1 LIIDPSK
8 QSYNT
13 RTIDVNCKL
22 FFRALN
28 NNSTLDLN
36 SIENDFVNKNSK
48 EIKSLRKNISGDKA
62 ARLISQSQFFNMT
75 LAII

>member
-1 LIIDPSK
+1 L
-8 QSYNT
+8 
-13 RTIDVNCKL
+13 L
-22 FFRALN
+22 FRALN

-48 EIKSLRKNISGDKA
+48 EIKSLSKNISGDKA